1 MTIVIFGDSF
11 SFPEGNSATNRIYT
25 YAKGFTEN
33 NVNTYVICNRNDYL
47 PDGNGVVDGI
57 QYFNPINQ
65 TERNKSFL
73 KRNWYKAVKYL
84 NTIRLIKR
92 IHKQDKITAILTDT
106 HDMSTHL
113 FSYYLARRVN
123 AKLIVELCEHPLRLF
138 QKNALNK
145 ARGLIK
151 QKVESHFCDGLLCI
165 SRFLVDYY
173 KDYGLPQSKLFLTP
187 STIDP
192 DRYTETGEKP
202 VPYSYIGYFGGLTF
216 YRDNIDVLIKA
227 FAKISD
233 IHPDTHLVVGGFC
246 TDEERKQLKDLII
259 DLKISSKV
267 NLLEYLPRTE
277 IVSYIVH
284 SHILVMVRAR
294 DFETQAS
301 FPSKLPEY
309 LATSK
314 PVITVN
320 IGEVSDYII
329 DGVNA
334 FLVEPGDCIGLA
346 EKIDFVLSNYELALE
361 VARQGKQLT
370 NTIFNY
376 NVQAKNIIGFINS
389 LNSGKR

>member
-47 PDGNGVVDGI
+47 TDGNGVIDGI

-65 TERNKSFL
+65 TERNNSFF
-73 KRNWYKAVKYL
+73 KRNWYKVVKYL
-84 NTIRLIKR
+84 NTIRLINR

-106 HDMSTHL
+106 HDISTHL
-113 FSYYLARRVN
+113 FSYYLARRTN
-123 AKLIVELCEHPLRLF
+123 AKLIVETCEHPLRLF

-145 ARGLIK
+145 VQGLIK
-151 QKVESHFCDGLLCI
+151 LKIESHFCDGLLCI

-173 KDYGLPQSKLFLTP
+173 KDYGLPQSKLILTP

-192 DRYTETGEKP
+192 ARYTETGEKP

-227 FAKISD
+227 FAEISD
-233 IHPDTHLVVGGFC
+233 KHPDTHLVVGGFC
-246 TDEERKQLKDLII
+246 TDEERKQLKNLIL

-284 SHILVMVRAR
+284 SDILVMVRAI

-314 PVITVN
+314 PVITVD
-320 IGEVSDYII
+320 IGEISDYLT

-346 EKIDFVLSNYELALE
+346 KKIDFVLSNYELALE
-361 VARQGKQLT
+361 VGRQGKQLT
-370 NTIFNY
+370 NTVFNY
-376 NVQAKNIIGFINS
+376 NFQTERIIGFINS
-389 LNSGKR
+389 LYS